1 MWEDYYE
8 PSEFDILMDGFKDS
22 IRENVKQEIKE
33 KIERLEKENAEL
45 RDVKEKWE
53 DVKRYHEEAICE
65 LKREKERVRKEL
77 ESKKINEL
85 LESLAFMAYRPLANT
100 EVGPKCDKCDEN
112 RRIYFTSPMGRKM
125 SEDCI
130 CAARKVTYAPSEEAL
145 FRFYVR
151 SSGQVSTR
159 YFTRKEDGD
168 WDSYDYCGTVY
179 SELPDDLEKITPFR
193 AVFMNLSDCEKYCD
207 YLNNKKGRLRRKD
220 EGYLT

>member
-33 KIERLEKENAEL
+33 KIERLERENAEL

-85 LESLAFMAYRPLANT
+85 LESLAFTAYRPLAKT

-125 SEDCI
+125 SEDCT
-130 CAARKVTYAPSEEAL
+130 CADRKVTYAPSEESL
-145 FRFYVR
+145 FCFSVR

-159 YFTRKEDGD
+159 CFTRKDEGD
-168 WDSYDYCGTVY
+168 WDRYDFCGTVY
-179 SELPDDLEKITPFR
+179 SELPDDLKNVSPFC

-207 YLNNKKGRLRRKD
+207 YLNNKKAI
-220 EGYLT
+220 

>member
-85 LESLAFMAYRPLANT
+85 LESFAFTAYRPFAKS
-100 EVGPKCDKCDEN
+100 EMVPKCDKCDEN
-112 RRIYFTSPMGRKM
+112 RKIYFTSPMGRKM
-125 SEDCI
+125 SEDCT
-130 CAARKVTYAPSEEAL
+130 CAARKVTYTPSEEL
-145 FRFYVR
+145 LLRFYVR
-151 SSGQVSTR
+151 SSDEVSAR
-159 YFTRKEDGD
+159 CYTRKEEVE
-168 WDSYDYCGTVY
+168 WNRYDYWDALY
-179 SELPDDLEKITPFR
+179 FELPDDLEKVSPSC
-193 AVFMNLSDCEKYCD
+193 AVFVNLSDCEKYCD
-207 YLNNKKGRLRRKD
+207 YLNNKK
-220 EGYLT
+220 TI

>member
-33 KIERLEKENAEL
+33 KIERLEKKNAEL

-65 LKREKERVRKEL
+65 LKREKERVRKEF

-85 LESLAFMAYRPLANT
+85 LESLAFVAYRPLANT
-100 EVGPKCDKCDEN
+100 EMRPKCDKCDEN

-125 SEDCI
+125 SEDCT
-130 CAARKVTYAPSEEAL
+130 CTACKVTYAPSEELL
-145 FRFYVR
+145 FRFHVR
-151 SSGQVSTR
+151 SNGQVSTR

-168 WDSYDYCGTVY
+168 WDVYDYCGTVY
-179 SELPDDLEKITPFR
+179 SALPDDLEKIAPFR

-207 YLNNKKGRLRRKD
+207 YLNNKKAV
-220 EGYLT
+220 

>member
-1 MWEDYYE
+1 MWENYYE

-85 LESLAFMAYRPLANT
+85 LESLAFTAYRPKANT
-100 EVGPKCDKCDEN
+100 EVGPKCDKCDEK

-125 SEDCI
+125 SEDCT
-130 CAARKVTYAPSEEAL
+130 CAARKVTYVPSEESL
-145 FRFYVR
+145 YCFYVR
-151 SSGQVSTR
+151 SSGQVSSQ
-159 YFTRKEDGD
+159 YFTRTEEGD
-168 WDSYDYCGTVY
+168 WDRYDNCGTVY
-179 SELPDDLEKITPFR
+179 SELPDDLEKVSTFH

-207 YLNNKKGRLRRKD
+207 YLNNKKSI
-220 EGYLT
+220 

>member
-85 LESLAFMAYRPLANT
+85 LESLAFTAYRPLAKT

-112 RRIYFTSPMGRKM
+112 RKIYFTSPMGRKM
-125 SEDCI
+125 SEDCT
-130 CAARKVTYAPSEEAL
+130 CADRKVTYTPSEESL
-145 FRFYVR
+145 LRFYVR
-151 SSGQVSTR
+151 SSGEISSR
-159 YFTRKEDGD
+159 CFTRKEEGD
-168 WDSYDYCGTVY
+168 WNRYDFWDAVY
-179 SELPDDLEKITPFR
+179 YELPDDLEKVSPSCAFF
-193 AVFMNLSDCEKYCD
+193 VNLSDCEKYCD
-207 YLNNKKGRLRRKD
+207 YWNNIRPF
-220 EGYLT
+220 

>member
-22 IRENVKQEIKE
+22 IRENVKQEIKD

-77 ESKKINEL
+77 ESEKINKL
-85 LESLAFMAYRPLANT
+85 LESLAFTAYRPLANY

-112 RRIYFTSPMGRKM
+112 RKIYFTSPVGRKM
-125 SEDCI
+125 SEDCT
-130 CAARKVTYAPSEEAL
+130 CADRKLTYFPSEESL
-145 FRFYVR
+145 YCFYVR

-159 YFTRKEDGD
+159 LFTRKEEGD
-168 WDSYDYCGTVY
+168 WDRYDNCGTVD
-179 SELPDDLEKITPFR
+179 SELPDDVEKVSTFH
-193 AVFMNLSDCEKYCD
+193 AVFIDLSYCEKYCD
-207 YLNNKKGRLRRKD
+207 YLNSKRSV
-220 EGYLT
+220 

>member
-22 IRENVKQEIKE
+22 IRENVKQEIKD

-77 ESKKINEL
+77 ESEKINKL
-85 LESLAFMAYRPLANT
+85 LERLAFTAYRPLAKT
-100 EVGPKCDKCDEN
+100 EMVPKCDKCDEN
-112 RRIYFTSPMGRKM
+112 RKIYFTSPMGRKM
-125 SEDCI
+125 SEDCT
-130 CAARKVTYAPSEEAL
+130 CAARKVTYVPSEESL

-151 SSGQVSTR
+151 SSGEVSAR
-159 YFTRKEDGD
+159 CFTRKEEGD
-168 WDSYDYCGTVY
+168 WNRYDYWDALY
-179 SELPDDLEKITPFR
+179 FELPDDLEKVSPSC
-193 AVFMNLSDCEKYCD
+193 AVFVNLSDCEKFCD
-207 YLNNKKGRLRRKD
+207 YWNNKK
-220 EGYLT
+220 TV

>member
-77 ESKKINEL
+77 ESEKINKL
-85 LESLAFMAYRPLANT
+85 LESLAFTAYRPYAKS
-100 EVGPKCDKCDEN
+100 EMGPKCDKCDEN
-112 RRIYFTSPMGRKM
+112 RKIYFTSPMGRKM
-125 SEDCI
+125 SEDCT
-130 CAARKVTYAPSEEAL
+130 CAARKVIYTPSEESL
-145 FRFYVR
+145 YRFYVR
-151 SSGQVSTR
+151 SSGEVSSR
-159 YFTRKEDGD
+159 CFTRKEEGD
-168 WDSYDYCGTVY
+168 WNRYDYLDVLY
-179 SELPDDLEKITPFR
+179 FELPDDLEKVSPSC
-193 AVFMNLSDCEKYCD
+193 AVFVNLSDCEKYCD
-207 YLNNKKGRLRRKD
+207 YWNNKKRS
-220 EGYLT
+220 

>member
-77 ESKKINEL
+77 ESKKTNEL
-85 LESLAFMAYRPLANT
+85 LESLAFTAYRPLEKT

-125 SEDCI
+125 SEDCT
-130 CAARKVTYAPSEEAL
+130 CADRKVAYAPSEESL
-145 FRFYVR
+145 FRFHVR
-151 SSGQVSTR
+151 SSGQVSMR

-168 WDSYDYCGTVY
+168 WDTYDCCGTVY
-179 SELPDDLEKITPFR
+179 SELPDDLEKISSFH

-207 YLNNKKGRLRRKD
+207 YLNNKKAI
-220 EGYLT
+220 

>member
-77 ESKKINEL
+77 ESEKINKL
-85 LESLAFMAYRPLANT
+85 LESLAFTAYRPLAKT
-100 EVGPKCDKCDEN
+100 EMIPKCDKCDEN
-112 RRIYFTSPMGRKM
+112 RKIYFTSPMGRKM
-125 SEDCI
+125 SEDCT
-130 CAARKVTYAPSEEAL
+130 CAARKVTYTPSEESL
-145 FRFYVR
+145 YRFYVR
-151 SSGQVSTR
+151 SSGEVSELV
-159 YFTRKEDGD
+159 FTRKEEGD
-168 WDSYDYCGTVY
+168 WNRYDYWDALY
-179 SELPDDLEKITPFR
+179 FELPDDLEKVSPSC
-193 AVFMNLSDCEKYCD
+193 AVFVNLSDCEKYCD
-207 YLNNKKGRLRRKD
+207 YWNNKK
-220 EGYLT
+220 TV